1 MADDQRS
8 VEVAGNALEATVLV
22 HALVLKLVVEGVL
35 TRETATSFVD
45 AIVRLFE
52 EAGPAVGA
60 VGSCTR
66 AARIFSSRDSSHSS
80 AAVGVAAVSSLG
92 GSLVA
97 DMQLI
102 CQISP
107 ARSRPSLASSAAVR
121 MRTGYT

>member
-60 VGSCTR
+60 VGDH
-66 AARIFSSRDSSHSS
+66 ARGR
-80 AAVGVAAVSSLG
+80 LE
-92 GSLVA
+92 SLVREIQA
-97 DMQLI
+97 I
-102 CQISP
+102 RVP
-107 ARSRPSLASSAAVR
+107 PSA
-121 MRTGYT
+121 